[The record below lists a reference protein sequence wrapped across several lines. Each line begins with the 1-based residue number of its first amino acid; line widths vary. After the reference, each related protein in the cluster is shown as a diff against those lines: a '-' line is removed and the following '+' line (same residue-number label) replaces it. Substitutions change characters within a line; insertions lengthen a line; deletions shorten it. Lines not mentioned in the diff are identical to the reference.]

1 MSCGPPGW
9 RSMCVQCRSG
19 SPAAGGPAR
28 RARALRCRREPALRP
43 RKGQPEAA
51 LAARAVRLAAPAA
64 PAALGAGAPAARFG
78 RAPPCCRS
86 RHFSA
91 MRAAPPSRRTASL
104 TQSAWRAGRAQGVSR
119 GGQRATTT
127 TAPSG
132 RAAAGSPSAA
142 TAAGPKPGNHKPW
155 AEYRSRELRQSGRA
169 CAGPAHQDGGVAGQ
183 ARMPGS
189 AAGRTWRDA
198 TAAADS
204 DSAKRVR
211 RSSPTNWLSCECVR
225 LQKMTWRRGSACSGA
240 SPAASSPSLPL
251 LLPLLPLAAGVA
263 LDALTA
269 SRVGIDRWT
278 GRTQPLSMQCAEH
291 MLRRSSS
298 REPAD
303 GGVHA
308 CVAC

>member
-1 MSCGPPGW
+1 MRAAWLALDVRPVQVGQPCGRRPSPACARLEVPPRAGLAAEE
-9 RSMCVQCRSG
+9 G
-19 SPAAGGPAR
+19 AAGGRPGRARGASGGARGAR
-28 RARALRCRREPALRP
+28 RARRGRARGALRP
-43 RKGQPEAA
+43 RAA
-51 LAARAVRLAAPAA
+51 LLQVQALLGDARRAAQPPHRVVDAERLARRPR
-64 PAALGAGAPAARFG
+64 AGCFQG
-78 RAPPCCRS
+78 
-86 RHFSA
+86 
-91 MRAAPPSRRTASL
+91 RTARNDDDRP
-104 TQSAWRAGRAQGVSR
+104 QRAGRGRKPKRCNSSGPKARQSQALGRVSIA
-119 GGQRATTT
+119 RATAVRVARVLAQRIKTEVW
-127 TAPSG
+127 PG
-132 RAAAGSPSAA
+132 
-142 TAAGPKPGNHKPW
+142 KP
-155 AEYRSRELRQSGRA
+155 A
-169 CAGPAHQDGGVAGQ
+169 CPEA
-183 ARMPGS
+183 